1 MSLVAKLKRPG
12 PNGFGYGSTAE
23 DVTRGL
29 DLSGRTIL
37 ITGCNSGIGQESF
50 RVLAA
55 RGAHI
60 IAAARTVEKAE
71 RAAAEVGARDQ
82 ATPVACELSDPESV
96 EACARTLAG
105 VGRPIDVLMLNA
117 GIMALPKVQ
126 TTHGLELQFFTNHIG
141 HALLTDR
148 LMGLLSDEA
157 RVVVLSS
164 TAHQR
169 TPKGG
174 IDFQNLDGS
183 RGYDAWKFY
192 GQSKLANLLYARE
205 LARRLEGTGKTV
217 NAVHP
222 GVIKTGL
229 ARHLNPFAA
238 GLFAAFSPLLLKS
251 VPQGA
256 ATQCYV
262 AVHPEAAEI
271 SGAYF
276 ADCNP
281 AESSAHGRDPVLA
294 RQLWDETERILNRVT
309 GGGG

>member
-23 DVTRGL
+23 EVTRGL

-37 ITGCNSGIGQESF
+37 ITGCNSGIGLESF
-50 RVLAA
+50 RVLAS

-71 RAAAEVGARDQ
+71 RAAREVGAGDRTT
-82 ATPVACELSDPESV
+82 AVACELSDPSSV
-96 EACARTLAG
+96 EACAETLARQ
-105 VGRPIDVLMLNA
+105 GRPIDVLMLNA
-117 GIMALPKVQ
+117 GIMALPKAKTV
-126 TTHGLELQFFTNHIG
+126 HGLELQFFTNHIG

-148 LMGLLSDEA
+148 VMDLLSDNA
-157 RVVVLSS
+157 RIVVLSS

-174 IDFQNLDGS
+174 IDFDNLDGS
-183 RGYDAWKFY
+183 QGYDPWKFY

-205 LARRLEGTGKTV
+205 LARRLEGTGKTA

-229 ARHLNPFAA
+229 GRHLNPVAA
-238 GLFAAFSPLLLKS
+238 GLFSVFGPLLLKN

-262 AVHPEAAEI
+262 AVHPEVEGV
-271 SGAYF
+271 SGGYF

-294 RQLWDETERILNRVT
+294 RKLWDETERILDRVSA
-309 GGGG
+309 G